1 MIKVNNFFAHWF
13 KEVDIKRYGDDIP
26 IFPLANTVDVYRYSG
41 AIFKHMTEKVLKIFE
56 DFVLQKRVMLTGNR
70 ERRLFNTK
78 DADDRT
84 DKNLTYRISK
94 FLNLLKAD
102 NVYSIPLRF
111 FTGVGFTQLS
121 SKIQQ

>member
-1 MIKVNNFFAHWF
+1 
-13 KEVDIKRYGDDIP
+13 
-26 IFPLANTVDVYRYSG
+26 
-41 AIFKHMTEKVLKIFE
+41 
-56 DFVLQKRVMLTGNR
+56 MLIGNR